1 MPDTTID
8 PIANVA
14 EFNFLEGVKVID
26 FTQFE
31 AGTSCTEALAWMGA
45 DVVKVENPKLGDPG
59 RRLRAGPAG
68 RRSLLFSRF
77 QRQQEIHRRQLEV
90 GIGPCAGQGHDLR
103 GGYNGKKFRPRR
115 H

>member
-59 RRLRAGPAG
+59 RRLRAGQPDDDPYYFT
-68 RRSLLFSRF
+68 FSTPTG
-77 QRQQEIHRRQLEV
+77 IHRRQLEV

-103 GGYNGKKFRPRR
+103 GGYNGRKFRPRR